1 MYGGLSNAPG
11 ARHTRLVCESVAFN
25 QQDWPVSAAA
35 KDAKLIWATR
45 TLQAESL
52 SPQGS
57 KQPVLSPSAM
67 AADKH
72 AQRSRQP
79 PPAVTHRADSAGRK
93 APPLAPA
100 PAPPL
105 PEAEAARLGVP
116 VALARSLMQ
125 ACLPIQAAVQPQQ
138 ASPPP
143 PPGTIR

>member
-1 MYGGLSNAPG
+1 MP
-11 ARHTRLVCESVAFN
+11 H
-25 QQDWPVSAAA
+25 
-35 KDAKLIWATR
+35 
-45 TLQAESL
+45 LQAKSL

-57 KQPVLSPSAM
+57 KQPVLSLGAT

-72 AQRSRQP
+72 AQRIRLP
-79 PPAVTHRADSAGRK
+79 PPAVIHPAVSEGRK
-93 APPLAPA
+93 VPRAAPA

-143 PPGTIR
+143 SPGTIR

>member
-1 MYGGLSNAPG
+1 MLPVLVTPSWSVSMLPSISRMHCIAAPKG
-11 ARHTRLVCESVAFN
+11 AM
-25 QQDWPVSAAA
+25 
-35 KDAKLIWATR
+35 LICATR
-45 TLQAESL
+45 TLQAKSL

-57 KQPVLSPSAM
+57 KQPVLGLSAM

-72 AQRSRQP
+72 AQRRRPTP
-79 PPAVTHRADSAGRK
+79 PVVTHQAVSEGRK
-93 APPLAPA
+93 APHVAPA

-125 ACLPIQAAVQPQQ
+125 ACLPVRAAVQPQQ

-143 PPGTIR
+143 SPNTIR